1 MSGHLDMPP
10 SRLGCRADWVRLAQS
25 GFTLIEL
32 MITLAVFAALLTI
45 VVPSYSDMTLGSKL
59 RSQSNDLVA
68 GALLARSE
76 AIKRN
81 AFVRMCVSAD
91 GASCIAG
98 GWEQGWVV
106 FHDVDDDGV
115 LDAGET
121 VLLRHQAAPFGF
133 KITGTSAVASVRFQ
147 PTGVGVTPAPAI
159 LTVCR
164 ATPSVGG
171 QEREVTI
178 SLTGRASVKSTN
190 TATCS

>member
-1 MSGHLDMPP
+1 MTDRVVINST
-10 SRLGCRADWVRLAQS
+10 RLSHHRVTPYCGFQG
-25 GFTLIEL
+25 GFTLVEL
-32 MITLAVFAALLTI
+32 MITIAVLAIVMAIAL
-45 VVPSYSDMTLGSKL
+45 PSFNDMTLGSKL

-68 GALLARSE
+68 GAMLARSE

-81 AFVRMCVSAD
+81 SAVRMCVSAD

-106 FHDVDDDGV
+106 FHDADDDGT

-121 VLLRHQAAPFGF
+121 VMLQHQAAPSGF
-133 KITGTSAVASVRFQ
+133 KITGTVASIRFQ
-147 PTGVGVTPAPAI
+147 GTGVGATQAT
-159 LTVCR
+159 LTACR

-178 SLTGRASVKSTN
+178 SLTGRASVKPTY